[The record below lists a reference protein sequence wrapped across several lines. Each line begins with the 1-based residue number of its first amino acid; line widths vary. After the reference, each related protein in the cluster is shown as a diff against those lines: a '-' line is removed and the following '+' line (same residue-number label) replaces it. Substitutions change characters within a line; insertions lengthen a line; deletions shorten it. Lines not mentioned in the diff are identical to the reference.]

1 MVRTIAIRLMMLAA
15 VVLGMLS
22 LLGCLK
28 QYEPSSAEV
37 RQRIEKSAQTE
48 KQVLQLQN
56 DLNAA
61 KSEAKSEAKKAEQTK
76 DDLETRV
83 RTLERANADLRE
95 QVNTLEQKSRTPLA
109 ANASVVEKTAQL
121 QKELGEKTAQL
132 QQASEKTAQL
142 QQAFEKTA
150 GLQRELDVVKNE
162 VKKVEQAKKDAEAK
176 ITALEQVNTQLK
188 SRRNR
193 PSGPLENLSG
203 TWEITYQGQAF
214 ATNLEPM
221 GSNNYRLGPKGLGL
235 SGIYLFDGAT
245 LSMVAEN
252 AVYPNLAWS
261 LRKPGLFE
269 MVAGP
274 YAGATMKRKTAGSR
288 P

>member
-1 MVRTIAIRLMMLAA
+1 MMLAA

-37 RQRIEKSAQTE
+37 RGRIERSTQTE

-56 DLNAA
+56 DLNA
-61 KSEAKSEAKKAEQTK
+61 AKSEAKKAEQTK

-83 RTLERANADLRE
+83 RTLERANADLKD
-95 QVNTLEQKSRTPLA
+95 QVNTLEQKSRTPLV
-109 ANASVVEKTAQL
+109 ANASVEEKAENF
-121 QKELGEKTAQL
+121 QKELR
-132 QQASEKTAQL
+132 EKTAQL

-150 GLQRELDVVKNE
+150 RLQRELDVAKNE
-162 VKKVEQAKKDAEAK
+162 VQKVEQAKKDAEAK
-176 ITALEQVNTQLK
+176 ITALEQENTQLK

-214 ATNLEPM
+214 AANLEPM
-221 GSNNYRLGPKGLGL
+221 GSNNYRLGPKSLGF
-235 SGIYLFDGAT
+235 SGIYLFDGAI

-252 AVYPNLAWS
+252 AAYPNLAWS

-269 MVAGP
+269 VVAGH
-274 YAGATMKRKTAGSR
+274 YAATTMKRKTAASR

>member
-1 MVRTIAIRLMMLAA
+1 MVRTIAIRLTVLATL
-15 VVLGMLS
+15 VLVMLS
-22 LLGCLK
+22 LLGCLR

-37 RQRIEKSAQTE
+37 RQRIERSAEAE
-48 KQVLQLQN
+48 KQILQLQN

-61 KSEAKSEAKKAEQTK
+61 KSEAKKADQVKNDLEAKAKM
-76 DDLETRV
+76 
-83 RTLERANADLRE
+83 LERVNADLRD
-95 QVNTLEQKSRTPLA
+95 QVNTLEQKSRTPVATAEEKAEKAVQLKKEFE
-109 ANASVVEKTAQL
+109 EKTAKL

-132 QQASEKTAQL
+132 QQA
-142 QQAFEKTA
+142 FEKTA
-150 GLQRELDVVKNE
+150 RLQRELDAAKNE
-162 VKKVEQAKKDAEAK
+162 TRKVEQAKKDAEAK
-176 ITALEQVNTQLK
+176 ITALEQENTQLK
-188 SRRNR
+188 SGRNR

-221 GSNNYRLGPKGLGL
+221 GSNNYRLGPKGLGF

-252 AVYPNLAWS
+252 AAYPKLAWS

-269 MVAGP
+269 VVAGP

>member
-1 MVRTIAIRLMMLAA
+1 MMIATL
-15 VVLGMLS
+15 VLVMLS
-22 LLGCLK
+22 VLGCLK
-28 QYEPSSAEV
+28 QHEPSSAEV
-37 RQRIEKSAQTE
+37 SRRIEKSAEAE
-48 KQVLQLQN
+48 KQISQLQN

-61 KSEAKSEAKKAEQTK
+61 KNEAKKAEQTK
-76 DDLETRV
+76 EDLKNRV
-83 RTLERANADLRE
+83 RTLERANADLKD
-95 QVNTLEQKSRTPLA
+95 QVNTLEQKSRTPLV

-132 QQASEKTAQL
+132 QQAMEKTAR
-142 QQAFEKTA
+142 
-150 GLQRELDVVKNE
+150 LQRELDVVKNE

-176 ITALEQVNTQLK
+176 VTALEQENAQLK
-188 SRRNR
+188 SGRNR

-203 TWEITYQGQAF
+203 AWEITYQGQAF

-221 GSNNYRLGPKGLGL
+221 GSNNYRLGPKSLGF
-235 SGIYLFDGAT
+235 SGIYLFDGAI

-252 AVYPNLAWS
+252 AAYPNLAWS
-261 LRKPGLFE
+261 LRKPGPFE
-269 MVAGP
+269 VVAGP

>member
-1 MVRTIAIRLMMLAA
+1 MVRTIPIRLTMVAA

-28 QYEPSSAEV
+28 QYESGSAEV
-37 RQRIEKSAQTE
+37 RRRIERSAQTE

-61 KSEAKSEAKKAEQTK
+61 KSEAKNAEQAK

-83 RTLERANADLRE
+83 RTLERANADLRD
-95 QVNTLEQKSRTPLA
+95 QVNTLEQKSRTPLV
-109 ANASVVEKTAQL
+109 ANASGEEKMAQLQKELGEKTAQL

-132 QQASEKTAQL
+132 QQALEKTARL
-142 QQAFEKTA
+142 E
-150 GLQRELDVVKNE
+150 RELNAVKNE
-162 VKKVEQAKKDAEAK
+162 VKTVDQAKKDADAK
-176 ITALEQVNTQLK
+176 VTALEQENTQLK

-203 TWEITYQGQAF
+203 AWEITYQGQVL
-214 ATNLEPM
+214 ATNMEPM
-221 GSNNYRLGPKGLGL
+221 GSNNYRLGPKALGF

-261 LRKPGLFE
+261 LRRPGLFE
-269 MVAGP
+269 ITTGL